1 MKTITVSIPDNIEKA
16 ARSYINAGFFKSESD
31 LLMTATV
38 DFMHRNRIELIE
50 KFALEDI
57 EWAKREAKKKK

>member
-1 MKTITVSIPDNIEKA
+1 MKTITVPIPDNIEKA
-16 ARSYINAGFFKSESD
+16 ARNYINAGFFKSESD
-31 LLMTATV
+31 LLMAATV
-38 DFMHRNRIELIE
+38 DFIHRNRIELVE

>member
-1 MKTITVSIPDNIEKA
+1 MPDNIEKE
-16 ARSYINAGFFKSESD
+16 ARNYINAGFFKSEAE
-31 LLMTATV
+31 LLMAATI

-57 EWAKREAKKKK
+57 EWARREAKKKK

>member
-16 ARSYINAGFFKSESD
+16 ARNYINAGFFKSESD